1 MRRNQILSWVL
12 MLVCM
17 SAMAATPKK
26 PSTDTPQGMAKV
38 DQWKSFRFL
47 IGNWTGDGT
56 GPAGQG
62 IGDLVVETDLKDSIL
77 KMTNQVDFTGK
88 DKKTTYR
95 STMVVSGGSKALFMD
110 NEGHVLHYT
119 VTLGPKTVT
128 FVSDPEPNSPRFRF
142 TYTDLGSNKVRCSF
156 DIAPP
161 PNLNKYTIHES
172 GTATNK

>member
-12 MLVCM
+12 MLVCL

-26 PSTDTPQGMAKV
+26 PSTDAPQPMAGV
-38 DQWKSFRFL
+38 DHWKSFRFL

-62 IGDLVVETDLKDSIL
+62 IGDLTVETDLSDSIL

-110 NEGHVLHYT
+110 NEGHVLHT
-119 VTLGPKTVT
+119 P
-128 FVSDPEPNSPRFRF
+128 
-142 TYTDLGSNKVRCSF
+142 
-156 DIAPP
+156 
-161 PNLNKYTIHES
+161 
-172 GTATNK
+172 